1 MILMSLIQF
10 KKELMKYSLGLILF
24 SFFFLII
31 SCSIISTERS
41 QSNKSSKIFK
51 ANSELD
57 NKGKYVTSVGELRT
71 LIVYATFTD
80 DISTKSKAWN
90 FSKTQLPAWTKKMIN
105 STTKLSFPNE
115 NLTQYFYE
123 MSRGNFMLY
132 GDIYPKVIIPKYN
145 QKHYKSIS
153 DVNYEILTRLD
164 DEIDYSKYDNW
175 SKGKDGK
182 YLDVPDGKVDVIFI
196 VYRNF
201 ENRLFF
207 NNGWTGSAHFYLTDD
222 IVTNDGVKITSGRL
236 DKGSGVQSRGG
247 KVGFTY
253 MKYVLAHEFGHLLF
267 GAGHIEN
274 TTNLAL
280 MTGGPVWNASRGM
293 HSWERSRLGWTDF
306 EDIQLDKNT
315 SIEIDDYMTT
325 GNAYRIKL
333 NDKEWFILEN
343 HQKLSKND
351 WAKDKGVYIFHVNNA
366 HRFSPSVTVE
376 CADGKWDFE
385 VDEEKQKLIKTI
397 PNSSGKT
404 EMNFRK
410 TIKKKSYSCY
420 KQVYADNSAWGDAN
434 DAYDI
439 SYNNI
444 FSPVSNPS
452 SQNKAKI
459 NFAIE
464 IKERRDKKY
473 LLDVLF
479 NDIYINSVP
488 SKPQI
493 INIEQKEPTKVLLRW
508 FPNKEPDLL
517 RYNIYYSLNQND
529 KLKNFKRLKINI
541 NKNKEEI
548 NLSSLLQDKGKKISV
563 AITSFDKSGKESVMS
578 DIIELTYNSK
588 NKKWDW
594 KRVEEY

>member
-1 MILMSLIQF
+1 MKMSFL
-10 KKELMKYSLGLILF
+10 KYSLALSSF
-24 SFFFLII
+24 SFLLLNS
-31 SCSIISTERS
+31 SCSLISTETS
-41 QSNKSSKIFK
+41 QNNKSSKFSK

-57 NKGKYVTSVGELRT
+57 NNGKYVTSVGELRT
-71 LIVYATFTD
+71 LVVYVTFAD
-80 DISTKSKAWN
+80 DASTKSDAWK
-90 FSKTQLPAWTKKMIN
+90 FSKTQLPVWANKMIN
-105 STTKLSFPNE
+105 SSTKLSFPNQS
-115 NLTQYFYE
+115 LAQYFYE
-123 MSRGNFMLY
+123 MSRGNLMLY
-132 GDIYPKVIIPKYN
+132 GDIYPKVIIPEHN

-153 DVNYEILTRLD
+153 DVNHEILTRLD

-182 YLDVPDGKVDVIFI
+182 YLNEPDGKVDVIFI

-207 NNGWTGSAHFYLTDD
+207 NNGWTGVAHLYLPKDV
-222 IVTNDGVKITSGRL
+222 VTNDNVTIAGGRL
-236 DKGSGVQSRGG
+236 DKGSGIQSRGG
-247 KVGFTY
+247 KAGFTY

-293 HSWERSRLGWTDF
+293 HSWERARLGWSDF

-325 GNAYRIKL
+325 GKAYRIKL

-343 HQKLSKND
+343 HQKLSRND
-351 WAKDKGVYIFHVNNA
+351 WAKDKGVYIYHVNNS

-385 VDEEKQKLIKTI
+385 IDEVEQKLIKTI

-420 KQVYADNSAWGDAN
+420 KQVYSDNSAWGDAN

-452 SQNKAKI
+452 SQNKENIK
-459 NFAIE
+459 FAIE
-464 IKERRDKKY
+464 IKEKRGNKY
-473 LLDVLF
+473 LLDVIF
-479 NDIYINSVP
+479 NKIYKNTPP

-493 INIEQKEPTKVLLRW
+493 IGVDQKEPTKVLLRW
-508 FPNKEPDLL
+508 LPNKDPDLL
-517 RYNIYYSLNQND
+517 RYNLYYSFNQKD
-529 KLKNFKRLKINI
+529 KLKNFKQLKINL
-541 NKNKEEI
+541 NNNKEEI
-548 NLSSLLQDKGKKISV
+548 SLSSLLKDIGKKISV
-563 AITSFDKSGKESVMS
+563 AITAFDKSGKESVMS
-578 DIIELTYNSK
+578 DIIELSYNSK
-588 NKKWDW
+588 NRKWDW
-594 KRVEEY
+594 HRVEEY